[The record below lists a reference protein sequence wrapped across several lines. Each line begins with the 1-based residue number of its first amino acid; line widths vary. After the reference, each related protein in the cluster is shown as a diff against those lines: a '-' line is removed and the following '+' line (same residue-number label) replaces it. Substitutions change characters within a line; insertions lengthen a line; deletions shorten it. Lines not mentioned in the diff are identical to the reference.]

1 MGVAQLVERRSP
13 KPVVGSSSLSA
24 HAHGPPSGQRAWT
37 WHDLRTAQWNG
48 MRSPGRFAGRA
59 PMGPWR
65 RLVARCCGT
74 TEVAGSNPAGSTW
87 RSGRGTASSGARRGR
102 RPDDSGSP
110 HLVCVAQLWSERRCE
125 ISEVVRSNRTADTL
139 PSEVPGEHHP
149 AGGSSKGGLSNWQ
162 LTGFSVRTVRV
173 QIPSRLRNADVA
185 QRQSFGLPNRRCE
198 FDPRRPL
205 QLAAE
210 AQLAEHPHGKRE
222 ADGSIPS
229 GGS

>member
-1 MGVAQLVERRSP
+1 MGEAQRDEHRSP
-13 KPVVGSSSLSA
+13 KPEEAGSSPVT
-24 HAHGPPSGQRAWT
+24 HAYGPPSSQRAWT

-162 LTGFSVRTVRV
+162 LTRFSAWTVRV
-173 QIPSRLRNADVA
+173 QIPSRLRGRSSTAELRSSKPTVRVRSSSSA
-185 QRQSFGLPNRRCE
+185 PICRRS
-198 FDPRRPL
+198 
-205 QLAAE
+205 
-210 AQLAEHPHGKRE
+210 
-222 ADGSIPS
+222 SIGRAPAW
-229 GGS
+229 